1 MKRLIF
7 VVTMLMCGVSF
18 SQEFRSTISG
28 RVTDPS
34 GAVIPKAVVVV
45 TNTDTGVPVTIGTD
59 SSGNYTAPFLLPATY
74 SVSATA
80 SGFTKYT
87 RDGITL
93 LSGAK
98 VQVDVQLSV
107 GAETQ
112 EVRVTADAP
121 LIETSTATS
130 GQVMT
135 AEEIEN
141 LPDNGRSPLG
151 LAKEMYGVVAK
162 QKNSVV
168 QSRPFDNSAASDYSL
183 GGGNS
188 QSNEYLL
195 NGVPNMQ
202 NSSRLPGFSPLQ
214 DSVQEVRVDLFESD
228 ASYGDTSGGTV
239 NLVTKAGSNTL
250 HGSVNWFNQFS
261 AINAVSRCFTAS
273 CTASPA
279 TRQNQYGAY
288 ISGPVWIPKVYN
300 GRNKLFFL
308 YAFEGFKDTVP
319 APGYTTVPT
328 DAERKG
334 DFSAL
339 LGAGTTVNG
348 TRCTVGGKPVTSSY
362 NSYQLFDP
370 WSAQPDTPCG
380 TGAVIRQPLITNG
393 QANVI
398 PQSRISPIA
407 LAYMKYFPEPNQKGN
422 VDGSLNYFYNVPN
435 IDNYNSNSGRLDY
448 SFNDSNKIFFETH
461 RSEWSRTTSNIF
473 NNIATGALTYT
484 VHQGGLLDYV
494 HTFSPTATVDSRIS
508 LTRTYAN
515 NSLPSSGFDNTTLGL
530 PGYLDQNAATS
541 MTRIA
546 FNNNSYAG
554 LSTTPGGLNA
564 FDTIQFFSAFTKVL
578 GHHTVKIGPD
588 FRNNKNNTYSPGAAS
603 GSISF
608 GNTFFNVGG
617 SAAAPLF
624 GADLA
629 SFIEGIPTGGSYN
642 ISFPLTYN
650 NWYWGA
656 FIQDDWRVNPQLT
669 LNLGLRGETETGI
682 NESHNRSVV
691 GFDPNAVNSAT
702 VQAQKNYSTVAFPE
716 LPAASF
722 SATGGVLF
730 ATPSHRDEYATPT
743 AYFSPRIG
751 FAYAPAALKS
761 QFVVRGGF
769 GIYVNPYNDYYTPQ
783 TYGFN
788 SSSTLTPTNNAG
800 LTPASSFADPFP
812 ASNPIIQPTGSSLGV
827 NQNLGSTITF
837 RPAAVKA
844 PYAERWDL
852 DVQLQLSKNMMLN
865 IGYLG
870 NHQVHLTYS
879 NCVSCVPQLPYL
891 SHLPVKDSAQQT
903 NLTTANITN
912 PFFGLPNITGALATT
927 TKLTKFQLLAAFPQY
942 FNTPGNA
949 SVTQQLNPGQS
960 STYNALMVRWYKR
973 MSNGLTF
980 NVNYTYS
987 HNLATAQLNQ
997 GGPLTYQEN
1006 ASDFPNHLSITGVYA
1021 LPIGTGKKFFG
1032 HANKLTNAVIG
1043 GFTVNTIYQY
1053 LSGAALSW
1061 GSIPVFGTTANP
1073 YSYEP
1078 RLKISPR
1085 NINAAFDTKLFDI
1098 AANDQP
1104 SSTYNYRTF
1113 PLFYGRQDATNNLD
1127 ASIIKDFNAGE
1138 RVRIQYRFEA
1148 FNVLNHANFGAPN
1161 LTPTNSAFATI
1172 NSTSS
1177 VPRVLQ
1183 QGLVVR
1189 F

>member
-7 VVTMLMCGVSF
+7 VVSMLMCVMSF
-18 SQEFRSTISG
+18 GQEFRGTISG
-28 RVTDPS
+28 RVTDPT
-34 GAVIPKAVVVV
+34 GAVIPKATVVV
-45 TNTDTGVPVTIGTD
+45 TNTGTGVPVTIGTD
-59 SSGNYTAPFLLPATY
+59 NSGNYTAPFLLPATY

-87 RDGITL
+87 RDGIQL
-93 LSGAK
+93 LSGQK
-98 VQVDVQLSV
+98 LQIDVELSV
-107 GAETQ
+107 GAESQ
-112 EVRVTADAP
+112 EVRVTAEAS
-121 LIETSTATS
+121 LIETATATS
-130 GQVMT
+130 GQVLT
-135 AEEIEN
+135 SNEIEN

-168 QSRPFDNSAASDYSL
+168 QARPFDNSAASDYSL

-239 NLVTKAGSNTL
+239 NLVTKAGSNQF
-250 HGSVNWFNQFS
+250 HGAVNWFNQFS
-261 AINAVSRCFTAS
+261 AINAASRCFTAS
-273 CTASPA
+273 CTATPA
-279 TRQNQYGAY
+279 TRQNQYGLFV
-288 ISGPVWIPKVYN
+288 SGPVWIPKVYN
-300 GRNKLFFL
+300 GRNKLFFA

-339 LGAGTTVNG
+339 LGVGKSVTG
-348 TRCTVGGKPVTSSY
+348 TRCTVSGKAITSTY

-370 WSAQPDTPCG
+370 WTATADPQCAGSVLRTP
-380 TGAVIRQPLITNG
+380 ISTNG
-393 QANVI
+393 VSNVI
-398 PQSRISPIA
+398 PSSRISSIA
-407 LAYMKYFPEPNQKGN
+407 QAYMKYFPEPNQVGN
-422 VDGSLNYFYNVPN
+422 ADGSLNYFYNVPN
-435 IDNYNSNSGRLDY
+435 IDNYNSHSGRLDY
-448 SFNDSNKIFFETH
+448 SINDRNKIFFEVH
-461 RSEWSRTTSNIF
+461 RSEWNRTTSNIF

-484 VHQGGLLDYV
+484 VHQGGLFDYV

-508 LTRTYAN
+508 LTRSYAN

-530 PGYLDQNAATS
+530 PGYLDQNAGTS

-546 FNNNSYAG
+546 FNSNSYAG
-554 LSTTPGGLNA
+554 LSTTPGGLTA
-564 FDTIQFFSAFTKVL
+564 FDTIQFFSAFTKVW

-588 FRNNKNNTYSPGAAS
+588 FRNYKNNTYSPGAAS
-603 GSISF
+603 GSLTF

-617 SAAAPLF
+617 GAAAALF
-624 GADLA
+624 GADFA
-629 SFIEGIPTGGSYN
+629 SFLEGIPTQGSYN
-642 ISFPLTYN
+642 IAYPLTYN
-650 NWYWGA
+650 SWYWGA
-656 FIQDDWRVNPQLT
+656 FIQDDWRVTPQFT
-669 LNLGLRGETETGI
+669 VNLGLRGETETGI
-682 NESHNRSVV
+682 NESHDRAVV
-691 GFDPNAVNSAT
+691 GFDPTAVNSVA
-702 VQAQKNYSTVAFPE
+702 VQAQKNYSAVAFPE

-722 SATGGVLF
+722 SATGGPIF
-730 ATPSHRDEYATPT
+730 ATPSHRNEYATPT

-751 FAYAPAALKS
+751 FAYAPAAWKN

-769 GIYVNPYNDYYTPQ
+769 GIYINPYNDYYTPQ
-783 TYGFN
+783 SYGYTAA
-788 SSSTLTPTNNAG
+788 STLTATNNAG
-800 LTPASSFADPFP
+800 LTPAASFADPFP
-812 ASNPIIQPTGSSLGV
+812 VSNPIIQPTGSSLGV
-827 NQNLGSTITF
+827 NQNLGNSITY

-852 DVQLQLSKNMMLN
+852 DVQVQLAKDMMLN
-865 IGYLG
+865 VGYLG
-870 NHQVHLTYS
+870 NHQVHLTFS
-879 NCVSCVPQLPYL
+879 NCVNCVPQLPFL
-891 SHLPVKDSAQQT
+891 SHSPVKDSAQQT
-903 NLTTANITN
+903 NLNTANITN
-912 PFFGLPNITGALATT
+912 PFLGLPNMTGSLATT
-927 TKLTKFQLLAAFPQY
+927 AKLTKFTLLQAFPQY
-942 FNTPGNA
+942 
-949 SVTQQLNPGQS
+949 SSITQQLNPGQS
-960 STYNALMVRWYKR
+960 STYNALMVRLYKR
-973 MSNGLTF
+973 LSNGLTF

-987 HNLATAQLNQ
+987 HNLLTAQLNQ

-1021 LPIGTGKKFFG
+1021 LPFGTGKKFLG
-1032 HANKLTNAVIG
+1032 HSNKWVNAAIG
-1043 GFTVNTIYQY
+1043 GWTVNTIYQY

-1061 GSIPVFGTTANP
+1061 SSIPVFGTTAAP
-1073 YSYEP
+1073 YAYEP
-1078 RLKISPR
+1078 KLKISPR
-1085 NINAAFDTKLFDI
+1085 NINAAFDTTLFDI

-1104 SSTYNYRTF
+1104 STTYNYRTF

-1161 LTPTNSAFATI
+1161 VSPTSSSFATI
-1172 NSTSS
+1172 TSTSS